1 MPQRQVSMAESF
13 QPGEIKDV
21 VVRDLRKFNDRRG
34 WLTELFRA
42 DQLDAEFFPA
52 MAYISSTNPQVARG
66 PHEHVD
72 QADLFC
78 FMGPS
83 NFKLRMWDN
92 RPDSPTF
99 RNVMTLIVGADDP
112 KAVIVPKGVVHAYQ
126 NVGDVEGIVINCPNR
141 LYMGHER
148 REPVDEIR
156 HEDDPNTIFRM
167 DD

>member
-1 MPQRQVSMAESF
+1 MSQKQAPTAESF

-34 WLTELFRA
+34 WLTELFRH
-42 DQLDAEFFPA
+42 DQLDAEFLPA
-52 MAYISSTNPQVARG
+52 MAYISSTNPKVARG

-78 FMGPS
+78 FIGPS

-99 RNVMTLIVGADDP
+99 RNVMTLVVGADDP
-112 KAVIVPKGVVHAYQ
+112 KAVVVPKGVVHAYE

-141 LYMGHER
+141 LYMGQER

-156 HEDDPNTIFRM
+156 HEDDPDTIFRM
-167 DD
+167 D